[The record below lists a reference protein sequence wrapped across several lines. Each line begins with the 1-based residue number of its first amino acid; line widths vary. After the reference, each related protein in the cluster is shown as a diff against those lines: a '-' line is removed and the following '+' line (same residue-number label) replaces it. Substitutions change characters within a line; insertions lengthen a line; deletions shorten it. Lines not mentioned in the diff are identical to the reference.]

1 MESTGD
7 ANDHALAAVALI
19 EAYIRRD
26 KEGVDA
32 VLSERADH
40 TAILSA
46 LLMLME
52 HALTLGSGGRSQ
64 VVLDAWRS
72 KLLER
77 MTDGEGE
84 L

>member
-32 VLSERADH
+32 VLSERVDH

-72 KLLER
+72 KLLDR
-77 MTDGEGE
+77 MTEAEGE